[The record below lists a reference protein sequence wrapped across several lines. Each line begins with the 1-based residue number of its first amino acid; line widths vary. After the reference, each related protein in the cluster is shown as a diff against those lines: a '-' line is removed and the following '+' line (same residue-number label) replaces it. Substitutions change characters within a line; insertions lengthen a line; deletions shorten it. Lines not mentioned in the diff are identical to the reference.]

1 MEKTGLSIEFEWRKV
16 SDLPRVIID
25 YLEWKIHFFMIHS
38 LLSVVS
44 YESYHF
50 LNNYITY
57 FLFYELYV

>member
-50 LNNYITY
+50 
-57 FLFYELYV
+57 FK